1 LTGSG
6 TSSSAAADLTA
17 EGSADW
23 VHWGDGTVNRKAG
36 VTPQLST
43 YTSVGGGGVLT
54 YGNDPRPVSWTDGT
68 PAGSSAN
75 NTDGVF
81 VPGTGQGFSFTAP
94 ADTTK
99 RTLVVHVGGWL
110 SAGQLT
116 AHLSDNSAPD
126 YVDITT
132 TANGQYD
139 RNYTLIYSAA
149 SSGQTLT
156 VSWTMNSGSGNV
168 TLNAAGL
175 Q

>member
-1 LTGSG
+1 
-6 TSSSAAADLTA
+6 
-17 EGSADW
+17 
-23 VHWGDGTVNRKAG
+23 
-36 VTPQLST
+36 
-43 YTSVGGGGVLT
+43 
-54 YGNDPRPVSWTDGT
+54 
-68 PAGSSAN
+68 
-75 NTDGVF
+75 
-81 VPGTGQGFSFTAP
+81 
-94 ADTTK
+94 
-99 RTLVVHVGGWL
+99 
-110 SAGQLT
+110 
-116 AHLSDNSAPD
+116 LSDNSAPD